1 MDLFYIVV
9 IAFFI
14 IRAIALILTLCKL
27 KRSDS
32 PSVLQQEPYQKIWF
46 ILPVLNETK
55 IAEESVAYYY
65 ELIKPYSQQCELLI
79 ITSPETA
86 ENSTYKCI
94 QRLQEVYPIT
104 IKHDSLSQSKQEK
117 LNRIYHE
124 IKANSPQ
131 PFWIFVFDFDAR
143 PSPTLIERA
152 IAETRVGQ
160 GTEMIQAIPVTT
172 AARGMGWFPSLS
184 ALDHLYRVLFVE
196 SFLNHFKWKYYL
208 RLGMGACLLI
218 RSTALD
224 RTGGFPKYSD
234 DIELGYRLDLLG
246 VRRKTI
252 MEYPTMTPV
261 NAFGAYLKQYSKIML
276 GVLSLKRVFND
287 IPRSKTYAAKTK
299 LVTYSTNFC
308 SLFIFLLT
316 VFCSSIKMNGFYVL
330 AYWFAEFCIQFFII
344 GYFRK
349 IITFPTPGLTLLHL
363 IISPFSR
370 PVLQAITLSYFLV
383 VNDRYVKNY
392 STER

>member
-1 MDLFYIVV
+1 MDLFYIII

-14 IRAIALILTLCKL
+14 IRGIALIMTWCKL
-27 KRSDS
+27 KRCGS
-32 PSVLQQEPYQKIWF
+32 PSILKQYSSQKIWF
-46 ILPVLNETK
+46 ILPALDEAK
-55 IAEESVAYYY
+55 IAEDTVSYYY
-65 ELIKPYSQQCELLI
+65 ELIKPYSQQCELVI
-79 ITSPETA
+79 ITSPETG

-94 QRLQEVYPIT
+94 QHLQEVYPIT
-104 IKHDSLSQSKQEK
+104 LKHDRFSQSKQEK
-117 LNRIYHE
+117 LNRIYRE
-124 IKANSPQ
+124 IKANSSQ

-152 IAETRVGQ
+152 IKETRAGQ

-172 AARGMGWFPSLS
+172 AAPGMGWFSSLS

-224 RTGGFPKYSD
+224 RTGGFPIYSD
-234 DIELGYRLDLLG
+234 DIELGYRLDLLE

-261 NAFGAYLKQYSKIML
+261 NDFYAYLKQYSKIML

-287 IPRSKTYAAKTK
+287 IPHSKAFAVTSK
-299 LVTYSTNFC
+299 LITYSTNFL
-308 SLFIFLLT
+308 SLYIFLLML
-316 VFCSSIKMNGFYVL
+316 VFSTMKVNGFYVL
-330 AYWFAEFCIQFFII
+330 FYWLAELFIQIFVIT
-344 GYFRK
+344 YFRK
-349 IITFPTPGLTLLHL
+349 IITFPTPGMTLLHL
-363 IISPFSR
+363 IISPVSR
-370 PVLQAITLSYFLV
+370 PILQAITLCYFLI

>member
-1 MDLFYIVV
+1 MDLYYIVV
-9 IAFFI
+9 ISFFI
-14 IRAIALILTLCKL
+14 IRAVALTITWINL
-27 KRSDS
+27 KRCRS
-32 PSVLQQEPYQKIWF
+32 PSVLKQDPSQKIWF
-46 ILPVLNETK
+46 ILPALNEVK
-55 IAEESVAYYY
+55 IAEETVSYYY
-65 ELIKPYSQQCELLI
+65 ELIKPYSQQCELVI
-79 ITSPETA
+79 ITSPETG
-86 ENSTYKCI
+86 ENNTYKCI
-94 QRLQEVYPIT
+94 QRLQAVYPVT
-104 IKHDSLSQSKQEK
+104 LKYDRFSQSKQEK
-117 LNRIYHE
+117 LNRIYRE

-152 IAETRVGQ
+152 IKETRTGK

-172 AARGMGWFPSLS
+172 AVPGSGWFSSLS

-224 RTGGFPKYSD
+224 RTGGFPEYSD
-234 DIELGYRLDLLG
+234 DIELGYRLDLLA

-261 NAFGAYLKQYSKIML
+261 KDFDAYLKQYSKIML

-287 IPRSKTYAAKTK
+287 IPRSKTFATTAK
-299 LVTYSTNFC
+299 LITYSTNFF
-308 SLFIFLLT
+308 SLFIFLLMI
-316 VFCSSIKMNGFYVL
+316 VFSTMKMNVFYVL
-330 AYWFAEFCIQFFII
+330 LYWLAEFCIQIFVIT
-344 GYFRK
+344 YFRM
-349 IITFPTPGLTLLHL
+349 IITFPTPGMTLLHL
-363 IISPFSR
+363 IISPVSR
-370 PVLQAITLSYFLV
+370 PVLQAITLCYFLI
-383 VNDRYVKNY
+383 VNDRYVNNY